1 MFSIQLL
8 HARAHSSNTSWKL
21 PCFGLKFLGIFSQL
35 ETILLL
41 SDGRNP
47 KANHLRCVN
56 SPWIMV
62 DSPYQLVSLPD
73 FWTINSTK
81 LLQLP
86 LGFSFGHLGH
96 HTSTRPV
103 PQPLAAVPTGP
114 VGPGAIYHETPT
126 THGKLR
132 VLATKKVK
140 LIPITRSPSVFL
152 DARFSKWLLG
162 GLGPGG
168 LDSYRIPLWK
178 RLLLKIP
185 KWRPPKP
192 TCLEVFIW
200 MMRPLESQSLSD
212 PRGPPKKNPSFQSR
226 HLATS
231 EGYGVV

>member
-1 MFSIQLL
+1 
-8 HARAHSSNTSWKL
+8 
-21 PCFGLKFLGIFSQL
+21 
-35 ETILLL
+35 
-41 SDGRNP
+41 
-47 KANHLRCVN
+47 
-56 SPWIMV
+56 MV

-73 FWTINSTK
+73 VWTINSTK

-86 LGFSFGHLGH
+86 LGFSLH
-96 HTSTRPV
+96 
-103 PQPLAAVPTGP
+103 
-114 VGPGAIYHETPT
+114 PGASHINKACPTAIGRCPDRTCRAWRIYHKPPT

-168 LDSYRIPLWK
+168 LDSYPPYERDCYL
-178 RLLLKIP
+178 RFQNEG
-185 KWRPPKP
+185 PPKP

-200 MMRPLESQSLSD
+200 MIRPLESQSLSD
-212 PRGPPKKNPSFQSR
+212 PRGPPQKNQSFQSR

-231 EGYGVV
+231 EGYSVF